1 MSGSFWRPSDNQRHA
16 ILLLE
21 VAGLLHDLGKLS
33 NGFLEDKAQ
42 DKPLRFSYD
51 YKSIAN
57 PSTVFPV
64 GPSSVS
70 KLFDAMLQNASNPAI
85 GAPFNDRADITSNLQ
100 AHSLQGWD
108 GQSYNLAELLLAQFA
123 SQQLAKILG
132 KSFQPASLIRKLHGV
147 AHYEKEKPDASG
159 KQPYGQMYS
168 SSPFGIETHIPVGVA
183 GADLTSSLGRLPLAD
198 IFKMNTGDRLQWLE
212 EARGCLAQ
220 GLADTQRP
228 TNEVSLWDWGYTVAT
243 LTKAAAAWMF
253 KNGWPASLDDLPFRT
268 LCINLPILGRYTRSD
283 KISDL
288 LGVGKVLDESF
299 RRVQTLLEESY
310 ALGNCFYRDETGAY
324 YLLPEI
330 FNEGGLVGLR
340 KEIQAQFPLDLR
352 PQVHLGERATAGQ
365 LDPKSHSHDPNA
377 VGRLVAEPRAQTSKE
392 PLVQADNNLYL
403 FEEEWQ
409 GCRPENAEICM
420 VCGVR
425 PVGYP
430 REGSKPDEERELAR
444 YASQDKAERRN
455 VCRICLDRRGRRA
468 QDWAEKGLQGT
479 IWTDEV
485 ADNNG
490 RMALFVGKLGLEGWL
505 DGTLLASVQVTS
517 SISKLPSPSR
527 LYRIAETARTFWEQV
542 SDHLTPQV
550 IPQRTFRLALY
561 LPPNSLPD
569 LGDFH
574 AYELDVNGVAL
585 SVIWDKPNARFLT
598 ADNLMYFADRCG
610 LKQEEISSRVEGREF
625 QVLEPSAFLRPGQPL
640 VEICIERV
648 EELNGYQPAI
658 PLLAEP
664 SVCLMLVPADKAV
677 ALARAVKREYKEQM
691 GRVRDRLPIYLGLV
705 FCHRRTP
712 IRALLEAGRAM
723 LEMAGQFEMDTGK
736 GWEGWHLMGKNSSTA
751 AECELFFDN
760 GITWHVPVVAG
771 DGTTKD
777 EWYPRMYEGDSWAQ
791 RQAKHVGDLQVC
803 STEKGWIRPSRFDFE
818 FLDATGRRFEID
830 YDANGRRPRCT
841 RPFYLEDLDRFDE
854 LWKLMQRLAVSQC
867 HQVIHTIE
875 ATRETWHGHGSNAQS
890 GNDEVFK
897 QFVADTLAGAAWPK
911 GQSWNSIPQKWRDKL
926 IQAGVSSE
934 LADLAELHME
944 ILKEK

>member
-1 MSGSFWRPSDNQRHA
+1 MSGSFWRPSNDQRDA

-33 NGFLEDKAQ
+33 NGFLKDVAQ
-42 DKPLRFSYD
+42 GKPQNCSYD
-51 YKSIAN
+51 YESIAD
-57 PSTVFPV
+57 PSTVFAI
-64 GPSSVS
+64 GHRTVS
-70 KLFDAMLQNASNPAI
+70 DRFDKMLKNAGNPAI
-85 GAPFNDRADITSNLQ
+85 GAPFKDRADITSNFQ

-123 SQQLAKILG
+123 SQPLANILG
-132 KSFQPASLIRKLHGV
+132 KSFQPANLIRKLHGV

-159 KQPYGQMYS
+159 KQPYNKMYS
-168 SSPFGIETHIPVGVA
+168 SSPFGIETLISVDVV
-183 GADLTSSLGRLPLAD
+183 GADLTSSLSRLPLSD
-198 IFKMNTGDRLQWLE
+198 ISKIHTPERLQWLE
-212 EARGCLAQ
+212 EARGCLTQ
-220 GLADTQRP
+220 GLAETQRP

-243 LTKAAAAWMF
+243 LTKAAAAWIF
-253 KNGWPASLDDLPFRT
+253 KKGWSPTFDLKDLPYRT
-268 LCINLPILGRYTRSD
+268 LRINLDILERYTRSD

-288 LGVGKVLDESF
+288 LGVRKVLDKAF
-299 RRVQTLLEESY
+299 RRVQTLLEETY
-310 ALGNCFYRDETGAY
+310 ALGNCFYHDETGAY
-324 YLLPEI
+324 YLFPDLYS
-330 FNEGGLVGLR
+330 NEETEGLR
-340 KEIQAQFPLDLR
+340 QEIQAQFPPDLW
-352 PQVHLGERATAGQ
+352 PQVHLGKQVTVGE
-365 LDPKSHSHDPNA
+365 LDSDKKLA
-377 VGRLVAEPRAQTSKE
+377 MELVAEPRK
-392 PLVQADNNLYL
+392 QALALRELPVRTDNNLYL
-403 FEEEWQ
+403 FEAEWTE
-409 GCRPENAEICM
+409 GRPENAEICM

-430 REGSKPDEERELAR
+430 RQGSKPDEERELAG

-455 VCRICLDRRGRRA
+455 VCRICLDRRRRRA
-468 QDWAEKGLQGT
+468 QDWAEKKLHGT

-490 RMALFVGKLGLEGWL
+490 RLALFVGKLGLEGWL
-505 DGTLLASVQVTS
+505 DGTLLDTIQVARNTT
-517 SISKLPSPSR
+517 KTPSPTR
-527 LYRIAETARTFWEQV
+527 LYRIAETARAFWKQA
-542 SDHLTPQV
+542 SDRLMPDIVKPHP
-550 IPQRTFRLALY
+550 FRLAMYPKTNNL
-561 LPPNSLPD
+561 SK

-574 AYELDVNGVAL
+574 TYELDLNGVAL
-585 SVIWDKPNARFLT
+585 NVVWDKPNGRFLT
-598 ADNLMYFADRCG
+598 ADNLTYFADRCG
-610 LKQEEISSRVEGREF
+610 LKRKEFASRIEGRKF
-625 QVLEPSAFLRPGQPL
+625 QVLEPSAFLRPGQLL
-640 VEICIERV
+640 VEICIERI

-677 ALARAVKREYKEQM
+677 ALARAVKREYEEQM

-723 LEMAGQFEMDTGK
+723 LEMAGPFEMDTGK
-736 GWEGWHLMGKNSSTA
+736 GWDGWRLMGKNSPTA
-751 AECELFFDN
+751 TECELCFDN
-760 GITWHVPVVAG
+760 GVTWHVPVVAG

-791 RQAKHVGDLQVC
+791 RQAKLVGDLQVC
-803 STEKGWIRPSRFDFE
+803 SAKKAWIRPSQFDFE
-818 FLDATGRRFEID
+818 FLDATGRRFEIH
-830 YDANGRRPRCT
+830 YDEAGRRPRRT

-854 LWKLMQRLAVSQC
+854 LWKLMQRLAVSQRY
-867 HQVIHTIE
+867 QVIHTIE
-875 ATRETWHGHGSNAQS
+875 ATRETWYGQGSNAQS

-911 GQSWNSIPQKWRDKL
+911 GQPWNSIPQEWRDKL